1 MFSTSL
7 SPLSLPGLPERT
19 LSKVAPMTETTL
31 CPQGWECEFRE
42 SAGLGPPK
50 PVGGTSHL
58 FPTSTRALAGQWW
71 DSGWFTSRRV
81 ASRSLSLCTCPPP
94 PPRRHRHGHSHHP
107 LCSTTSPGRI
117 TSAMTLTPD
126 KALGVRPSACL
137 RGDAIQPV
145 KCTRGAQSPE
155 AGAGRALRATQLP
168 PRVRSPSHRHT
179 RSGLSWPEPSA
190 SLDVTNPDAALSPF
204 TLCTLFSLIPH
215 PQSVLRTH
223 IPHARSIRGET
234 HHRGQRVSF
243 CHVTCRG
250 PGKVTPTQPSAHPPA
265 QSQLSFRAPIQSK
278 ESYKH
283 VLCATR
289 YRT

>member
-1 MFSTSL
+1 MNSGSQQGWAPRKQWEARPSSSQL
-7 SPLSLPGLPERT
+7 PRGHRRVSGGILAGSPPGGLPAAA
-19 LSKVAPMTETTL
+19 SPYA
-31 CPQGWECEFRE
+31 
-42 SAGLGPPK
+42 
-50 PVGGTSHL
+50 
-58 FPTSTRALAGQWW
+58 RA
-71 DSGWFTSRRV
+71 
-81 ASRSLSLCTCPPP
+81 PPP

-234 HHRGQRVSF
+234 HHRGQRVLF